1 MCFVV
6 QMPAFVTKRFIRE
19 KICFYFLED
28 LFPVARKTRCRLDIP
43 ALLTKTKNPHY
54 KKREKNTKIRLQNVT
69 KVRRC
74 F

>member
-54 KKREKNTKIRLQNVT
+54 KKGGKTQR
-69 KVRRC
+69 
-74 F
+74 